1 MLKTTVVRELFGLLL
16 NACKNAMDQHRARI
30 RPL

>member
-1 MLKTTVVRELFGLLL
+1 MLKTTPMRLFGLLL